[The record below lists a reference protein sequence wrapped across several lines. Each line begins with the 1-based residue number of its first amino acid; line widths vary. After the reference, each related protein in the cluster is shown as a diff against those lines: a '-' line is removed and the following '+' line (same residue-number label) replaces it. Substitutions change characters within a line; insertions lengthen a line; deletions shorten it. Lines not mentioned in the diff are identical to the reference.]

1 MIIYLYGQ
9 DDFRIHQ
16 DLQTIKNKFLKQ
28 VDQSGLNFSY
38 LDGSDLKIDQF
49 RQAVL
54 VSGFLAKKRMV
65 VIKNLLTTGRDENL
79 ITEILTNFKKL
90 EQQEDVVI
98 IFIQT
103 DELKNI
109 RTQVKKDLLN
119 KLVKSQYAKEF
130 KLLKNKDLINWIKKE
145 VSQLK
150 AKIEPTAIELLINY
164 LGNDLWKI
172 NNEIHKLVAYKS
184 GQIIQSVDVE
194 LMVKADL
201 DENIFNLTDAIA
213 NQNKKQSLK
222 LIQQQLTDSGAW
234 LRILNM
240 ISYQFRNLIIL
251 KSYLNEHG
259 YSNQYGL
266 AKGLGLHPFII
277 QKSLNQVDK
286 YSLPQLKK
294 IYHQLLEIDLQMKTK
309 SLNPEVLLD
318 KLVVE
323 N

>member
-109 RTQVKKDLLN
+109 RTQAKKDLLN

-130 KLLKNKDLINWIKKE
+130 KLFKNKDLINWIKKE
-145 VSQLK
+145 ISQLK

-213 NQNKKQSLK
+213 NQNKKQALK

-266 AKGLGLHPFII
+266 AKELGLHPFII

-294 IYHQLLEIDLQMKTK
+294 TYHQLLEIDLQMKTK